1 MRKMGLEL
9 LEKVQY
15 GRAFGRTGE
24 LDEEAARRAEELAQ
38 RVYPWV
44 QFLPK
49 GRSRA
54 GQALKKLFSA
64 MPAR

>member
-1 MRKMGLEL
+1 MREMGLQP

-15 GRAFGRTGE
+15 GRAFGRTGG
-24 LDEEAARRAEELAQ
+24 LDEEAARRAEELAK

-44 QFLPK
+44 QVLPK

-54 GQALKKLFSA
+54 GKALMNLFSTI
-64 MPAR
+64 PAR